1 VTRAKTYVSEAVGF
15 RTVNGEYRGGGYK
28 SHVIRV
34 GGLRYGDYAYRQKA
48 ETLGFR

>member
-1 VTRAKTYVSEAVGF
+1 M
-15 RTVNGEYRGGGYK
+15 NGEYRGGGYK

-48 ETLGFR
+48 ETLGFRCEWCAKGWVL